1 MLKEKMKNKLHDK
14 EREKE
19 KRITLNRDLFE
30 RQGNFEEKEKQ
41 VRNSEKM
48 NKSSFYYKTIA
59 NKYQSE

>member
-1 MLKEKMKNKLHDK
+1 MLKEKMKNKLSDK
-14 EREKE
+14 ERGKE

>member
-1 MLKEKMKNKLHDK
+1 MKNKLHDK